1 MAVAPVTR
9 EQFEIRSEVEV
20 VHIPTGADFRAY
32 PYSDP
37 DDILQSVKVSWGRD
51 GGPAENTGEYAEQVR
66 RMASQLLLE
75 RAHQVSRGRRF
86 ARQHDGERY
95 EHESNTAV
103 RDSQR
108 DADRGRAKR

>member
-1 MAVAPVTR
+1 MALASVTR

-37 DDILQSVKVSWGRD
+37 DDMLQSVKVSWGRA
-51 GGPAENTGEYAEQVR
+51 GAPAGDYAEQVR
-66 RMASQLLLE
+66 CTASELLLE

-86 ARQHDGERY
+86 TRQHDGERY
-95 EHESNTAV
+95 EHEPNTGV
-103 RDSQR
+103 QDSQWHCHV
-108 DADRGRAKR
+108 DE